1 MFYYYRYC
9 YYSLSLLLL
18 YSLVELQSLQEK
30 YSQRSEEMKKSKNE
44 QILGKEKIKELEIH
58 PNDGEMKLMTGM

>member
-1 MFYYYRYC
+1 
-9 YYSLSLLLL
+9 
-18 YSLVELQSLQEK
+18 
-30 YSQRSEEMKKSKNE
+30 MKKSKNE